1 MKFKPIYPLFILL
14 FLFTLAS
21 NDSVAQTKPNV
32 QLAILL
38 DTSNSMDGLIDQAK
52 SQLWKIVNELALTKR
67 DGRSI
72 DFHVGLYEYG
82 KSSIA
87 AEEGHLRQ
95 ICALTTDLDKISEEL
110 FALTTN
116 GGSEYCG
123 QVIGAAVKGLKWSE
137 DNDDLKIIFIA
148 GNEPFTQGKVDYK
161 SSCKDAISQSIIVN
175 TIFCGDYQEGID
187 TFWKDGADLADGK
200 YMNIDQNQQIARIDA
215 PQDSK
220 LVVLGKQ
227 LNETYIA
234 YGSSGKE
241 YKERQKVQDM
251 NALAL
256 SPQVMAQ
263 RSVAK
268 ASAHYKNQQWD
279 LVDAEKTGAVSV
291 ESLEEE
297 ALPEEMKEMNKEE
310 RKAYLEEMS
319 QKRRQIQNRINQ
331 LNKERRQFVADKL
344 KNSNETT
351 LDAAML
357 NMIREQAK
365 KKNYTFEDQ
374 SQSQ

>member
-14 FLFTLAS
+14 FLFTLVS
-21 NDSVAQTKPNV
+21 NDSVAQTKPQV

-67 DGRSI
+67 NGQSI

-116 GGSEYCG
+116 GGDEYCG
-123 QVIGAAVKGLKWSE
+123 QVIGAAVRGLKWSE

-161 SSCKDAISQSIIVN
+161 TSCKEAIGRSIIVN
-175 TIFCGDYQEGID
+175 TIFCGNYQEGID

-200 YMNIDQNQQIARIDA
+200 YINIDQNQQIVRIDA
-215 PQDSK
+215 PQDSEI
-220 LVVLGKQ
+220 VVLGQQ

-234 YGSSGKE
+234 YGSVGKE
-241 YKERQKVQDM
+241 YKERQNAQDM
-251 NALAL
+251 NAMAL

-291 ESLEEE
+291 ESLDEE
-297 ALPEEMKEMNKEE
+297 ALPEEMKEMDKQE
-310 RKAYLEEMS
+310 RKAYLEDMS
-319 QKRRQIQNRINQ
+319 QKRRKIQKHINR
-331 LNKERRQFVADKL
+331 LNKERRQFIADQL
-344 KNSNETT
+344 KNSSENT
-351 LDAAML
+351 LDTAML

-365 KKNYTFEDQ
+365 EKNYTFEDQ
-374 SQSQ
+374 SQ

>member
-1 MKFKPIYPLFILL
+1 
-14 FLFTLAS
+14 
-21 NDSVAQTKPNV
+21 
-32 QLAILL
+32 
-38 DTSNSMDGLIDQAK
+38 
-52 SQLWKIVNELALTKR
+52 
-67 DGRSI
+67 
-72 DFHVGLYEYG
+72 
-82 KSSIA
+82 
-87 AEEGHLRQ
+87 
-95 ICALTTDLDKISEEL
+95 
-110 FALTTN
+110 
-116 GGSEYCG
+116 
-123 QVIGAAVKGLKWSE
+123 
-137 DNDDLKIIFIA
+137 
-148 GNEPFTQGKVDYK
+148 
-161 SSCKDAISQSIIVN
+161 
-175 TIFCGDYQEGID
+175 
-187 TFWKDGADLADGK
+187 
-200 YMNIDQNQQIARIDA
+200 MNIDQNQQIARIDA

-227 LNETYIA
+227 LNDTYIA
-234 YGSSGKE
+234 YGSTGKE

-291 ESLEEE
+291 ESLDEE
-297 ALPEEMKEMNKEE
+297 ALPEEMKDMNKEE

-319 QKRRQIQNRINQ
+319 QKRQQIQKRINQ

>member
-1 MKFKPIYPLFILL
+1 
-14 FLFTLAS
+14 
-21 NDSVAQTKPNV
+21 
-32 QLAILL
+32 
-38 DTSNSMDGLIDQAK
+38 MDGLIDQAK

-67 DGRSI
+67 NGRSI
-72 DFHVGLYEYG
+72 DFYVGLYEYG
-82 KSSIA
+82 KRSIA

-116 GGSEYCG
+116 GGDEYCG

-137 DNDDLKIIFIA
+137 DNNDLKIIFIA

-161 SSCKDAISQSIIVN
+161 TSCKDAISHSIIVN

-227 LNETYIA
+227 LNDTYIA
-234 YGSSGKE
+234 YGSTGKE

-291 ESLEEE
+291 ESLDEE
-297 ALPEEMKEMNKEE
+297 ALPEEMKDMNKEE

-319 QKRRQIQNRINQ
+319 QKRQQIQKRINQ

>member
-1 MKFKPIYPLFILL
+1 MKFKPVYPLFILL
-14 FLFTLAS
+14 FLFTLVS
-21 NDSVAQTKPNV
+21 NNPVAQTKPRV

-52 SQLWKIVNELALTKR
+52 SQLWKIVNELALTKKN
-67 DGRSI
+67 GRSI

-87 AEEGHLRQ
+87 AQEGHLRQ

-116 GGSEYCG
+116 GGNEYCG
-123 QVIGAAVKGLKWSE
+123 QVIGAAVRGLKWSE

-161 SSCKDAISQSIIVN
+161 TSCKDAISRSIIVN

-200 YMNIDQNQQIARIDA
+200 YMNIDQNQQIAHIDA
-215 PQDSK
+215 PQDSE

-234 YGSSGKE
+234 YGSAGKA
-241 YKERQKVQDM
+241 YKERQEMQDT
-251 NALAL
+251 NAMAL

-291 ESLEEE
+291 ESLDEQ
-297 ALPEEMKEMNKEE
+297 ALPEEMKDMDKQE

-319 QKRRQIQNRINQ
+319 QKRQEIQKRINH
-331 LNKERRQFVADKL
+331 LNKERRQFVADHL
-344 KNSNETT
+344 KNSSENT

-374 SQSQ
+374 P